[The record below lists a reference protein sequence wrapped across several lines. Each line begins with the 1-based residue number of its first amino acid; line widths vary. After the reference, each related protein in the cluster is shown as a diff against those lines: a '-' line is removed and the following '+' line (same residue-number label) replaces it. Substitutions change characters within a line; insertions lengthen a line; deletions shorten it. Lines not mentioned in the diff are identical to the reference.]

1 MAEGHVDVKRYQII
15 SLLYIV
21 FICFSVINIKMS
33 VLDSNIWTIKSF
45 QSLIKEELKKV
56 EISNQVVK
64 DNVDTLNTLPK
75 AQSYLKITN
84 RLAKSYLVVN
94 SVLEYVDEEFK
105 KKNTTL
111 LKQFNS
117 RSLIEEILHGP
128 KGIAVI
134 EKDLFELSEFIK
146 KSPYKLTSF
155 ASLDSVIPIMPK
167 VTSIKGKIDEWDYYM
182 FMHKPSAISYMQLER
197 IKLLITKQQLLYQ
210 EAALSEI
217 GYEPTY
223 FSKGNPKLYILKE
236 LVKEYKPEQI
246 LADDQKAVAKSDEI
260 FDELFKKIINSLHTE
275 NIFVGLN
282 NTFISDFDF
291 AMGKDF
297 SFEVLPKVKINQ
309 TGKDFKIVFAKTG
322 EYLLKFYDLRKGDKK
337 LLFDKK
343 ILVNPLPDPLVR
355 VKGDNLNT
363 YNISVKDLLAAER
376 LEANLEINNLK
387 YFPGRINSFKAV
399 KIHNGKEEESVNNYG
414 ELFQSTT
421 QKVLGSL
428 KKNDLLIFDNINMS
442 LIDGSTRTSPPI
454 IYKITD

>member
-1 MAEGHVDVKRYQII
+1 
-15 SLLYIV
+15 
-21 FICFSVINIKMS
+21 MS

-45 QSLIKEELKKV
+45 QSLITEELKKV
-56 EISNQVVK
+56 EISNIVVK
-64 DNVDTLNTLPK
+64 DNIDTLNTLPK
-75 AQSYLKITN
+75 AQSYLKISA
-84 RLAKSYLVVN
+84 RLSKSYLVVN
-94 SVLEYVDEEFK
+94 SVLDHVDEEFK
-105 KKNTTL
+105 KNKTTL

-117 RSLIEEILHGP
+117 RNLIEEILHDP
-128 KGIAVI
+128 KVVAVI
-134 EKDLFELSEFIK
+134 EKDLFELSEFLK
-146 KSPYKLTSF
+146 KSPYKLTSI

-167 VTSIKGKIDEWDYYM
+167 VTSIKGKVDEWDYYM

-210 EAALSEI
+210 EAALAEI

-246 LADDQKAVAKSDEI
+246 LADDEKAVAKTDEI

-291 AMGKDF
+291 TMGKDF
-297 SFEVLPKVKINQ
+297 TFEVLPKVKVNQ
-309 TGKDFKIVFAKTG
+309 TGKDFKIVFSKTG
-322 EYLLKFYDLRKGDKK
+322 EYLLKFYDLRKGEKK

-343 ILVNPLPDPLVR
+343 ILVNALPDPIVR
-355 VKGDNLNT
+355 VKGDNMNT
-363 YNISVKDLLAAER
+363 YAISVKDLLGAER
-376 LEANLEINNLK
+376 LEASLEINNLNF
-387 YFPGRINSFKAV
+387 FPGRINSYKVV
-399 KIHNGKEEESVNNYG
+399 KIHNGKEEENISNYG

-428 KKNDLLIFDNINMS
+428 KKNDLLIFDNVNMS